1 MQLILMRTHTIR
13 VDCHRSSNEAIFSH
27 QPTVYIDETDRPTA
41 VNGGLGSGSAPSMS
55 CRRREGA
62 DGEALPIFPH
72 QREEAMV
79 EKRMEFVMVTK
90 QIVRATSAGRMQAD
104 TGERRW
110 SRVGCRILAL
120 ALAFLMLGPFW
131 QFWGSWGNQRGEER
145 SFSAAHVAARGLAC
159 WPQRR

>member
-1 MQLILMRTHTIR
+1 
-13 VDCHRSSNEAIFSH
+13 
-27 QPTVYIDETDRPTA
+27 
-41 VNGGLGSGSAPSMS
+41 
-55 CRRREGA
+55 
-62 DGEALPIFPH
+62 
-72 QREEAMV
+72 MV
-79 EKRMEFVMVTK
+79 EKRVEFVMVTK

-120 ALAFLMLGPFW
+120 ALALLMLGPFW
-131 QFWGSWGNQRGEER
+131 QFWGSWGNQRGEEG